1 METTNASWTAWEA
14 ERYGEAHGAYR
25 DEDGV
30 PLTYEELAEL
40 YRRSEREA
48 EWLTAILCCIVGSLA
63 VVALFL
69 LYSVGALDATFGIMA
84 DNARSVAELF
94 GR

>member
-1 METTNASWTAWEA
+1 METTNAWTAKVGE
-14 ERYGEAHGAYR
+14 ERGAYR

-30 PLTYEELAEL
+30 PLTYAELAEL
-40 YRRSEREA
+40 YRLSEREA

-69 LYSVGALDATFGIMA
+69 LYSVGALDATA
-84 DNARSVAELF
+84 DVIAGNIASVAELF